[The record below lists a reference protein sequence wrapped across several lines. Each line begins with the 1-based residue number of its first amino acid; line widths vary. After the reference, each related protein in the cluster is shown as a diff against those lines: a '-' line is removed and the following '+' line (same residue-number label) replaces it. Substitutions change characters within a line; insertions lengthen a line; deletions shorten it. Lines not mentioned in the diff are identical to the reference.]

1 MALLHYGT
9 GFGSVLMV
17 ETPAN
22 ARQDSQIAQQL
33 GQLSMVGK
41 TIVNSMPAI
50 KLQTSLGS
58 GVTFSQGGVRVV
70 VVGLVPFSDITQIA
84 GSLQ

>member
-1 MALLHYGT
+1 
-9 GFGSVLMV
+9 MV
-17 ETPAN
+17 
-22 ARQDSQIAQQL
+22 
-33 GQLSMVGK
+33 K
-41 TIVNSMPAI
+41 SMPAT

-58 GVTFSQGGVRVV
+58 GVTFTQGGVRVV